1 MTTSNDCDAALFAAA
16 KAGDLAAASGAIA
29 AGANVNAAN
38 LHKVTPLL
46 EATGQGHLEMVE
58 FLISQGAEINY
69 TGMGEG
75 TPLTLAAF
83 MGQIEFLRL
92 FLVSG
97 ASVNLALPV
106 GGETALHMA
115 AVAKQTSAT
124 VALLNAGADP
134 NLHAKSGMGTSM
146 FDGNVKLWGETP
158 LHYAAA
164 YGDEEM
170 IKAMLNAGA
179 DRKALNTHDETPVDY
194 ANRHQRPRNV
204 RDLFKQLQ

>member
-1 MTTSNDCDAALFAAA
+1 MTMPNDYDEALFAAA
-16 KAGDLAAASGAIA
+16 EAGDLAAAREAIA

-38 LHKVTPLL
+38 PYMVTPLL
-46 EATGQGHLEMVE
+46 EATGQGHLEMAE
-58 FLISQGAEINY
+58 FLIAQGAEVDYI
-69 TGMGEG
+69 GMGEG

-83 MGQIEFLRL
+83 IGQVDFLRL
-92 FLVSG
+92 FIDSG
-97 ASVNLALPV
+97 ANVNLALPE

-115 AVAKQTSAT
+115 AVATRTLAAVT
-124 VALLNAGADP
+124 LLEAGADP
-134 NLHAKSGMGTSM
+134 NLRVKSGMGTSM

-170 IKAMLNAGA
+170 VNAMLNADG
-179 DRKALNTHDETPVDY
+179 DRKALNTHGETPMDY

-204 RDLFKQLQ
+204 RDLLK